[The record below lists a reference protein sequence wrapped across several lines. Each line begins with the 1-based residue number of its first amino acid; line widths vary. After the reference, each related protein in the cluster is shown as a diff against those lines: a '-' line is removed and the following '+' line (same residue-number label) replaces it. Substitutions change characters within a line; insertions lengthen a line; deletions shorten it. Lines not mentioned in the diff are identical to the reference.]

1 MYTSMMYMY
10 YIQNLM
16 RHIKF
21 VEDESQQMAYDDQK
35 LSLTQFRAELER
47 YVIEMGMYTA
57 LMYRTCVCSTLSRD
71 VYQLHAE
78 VHSIEATEEQFSRQ
92 MEEIQASVSYTVD
105 LHTCIHCI
113 HYPMTHNLWEE
124 LKRTWVQ

>member
-1 MYTSMMYMY
+1 MYMY

-47 YVIEMGMYTA
+47 YVIEIGTLHSCIGHVFVPLFPEMCISCMQKYTA
-57 LMYRTCVCSTLSRD
+57 LRLLKNSL
-71 VYQLHAE
+71 
-78 VHSIEATEEQFSRQ
+78 
-92 MEEIQASVSYTVD
+92 VD
-105 LHTCIHCI
+105 RWRKYKH
-113 HYPMTHNLWEE
+113 
-124 LKRTWVQ
+124 Q